1 MEKYI
6 PTIGDVVLYGG
17 GTAPKVVV
25 DMISHE
31 SQNGYCLRVKRY
43 SK

>member
-25 DMISHE
+25 DRMRYITKRKKSQTGSH
-31 SQNGYCLRVKRY
+31 QKR
-43 SK
+43 